1 MAQCKGR
8 RLKVQSRLRD
18 QSSKTPSTSH
28 RKRKLQVSHHYLT
41 KSAYAQRKDNGFIL
55 YNFHSHMQ
63 LICRVR
69 SHTMLHW
76 TTSNK
81 LKTTSLPTQS
91 LWKTYASLHLIQN
104 PTSCLPVLETNHKFT
119 QQFQQLFTFNLAV
132 HIPQTLII
140 CAYFNCKLTMHI
152 VFSS

>member
-1 MAQCKGR
+1 MAQCKRR

-18 QSSKTPSTSH
+18 QSSKTPSTSR
-28 RKRKLQVSHHYLT
+28 RKRKHQVSHHCLT
-41 KSAYAQRKDNGFIL
+41 KSAYAQRKDDGFLL

-63 LICRVR
+63 LINHVR

-104 PTSCLPVLETNHKFT
+104 PTSCLPVLETNHKST
-119 QQFQQLFTFNLAV
+119 QQFQQLF
-132 HIPQTLII
+132 I
-140 CAYFNCKLTMHI
+140 FNCSCTYPRP
-152 VFSS
+152 S